1 MSQQSLFGRE
11 DLPSRRGRLLRRI
24 RHLADGVLPRR
35 ARCTEESRDQ
45 DYPVQED
52 HCFRRIAY
60 DAAAGKRW
68 DEKVPKP
75 FEKHATTRQ
84 LRKALEA
91 LGKMAQGASQAHELN
106 RQSLRYRKERDG

>member
-11 DLPSRRGRLLRRI
+11 DPPARRGRLVQRI
-24 RHLADGVLPRR
+24 RHLADVVLPSR
-35 ARCTEESRDQ
+35 ARDAEEGEGQ

-68 DEKVPKP
+68 DDKVQKP
-75 FEKHATTRQ
+75 FEQHATPRQ
-84 LRKALEA
+84 LREALAALE
-91 LGKMAQGASQAHELN
+91 KMARAPSQARRLN
-106 RQSLRYRKERDG
+106 RQSLRYREEGDG